1 LDCFPI
7 FACSQK
13 KCPKDDFL
21 LARIDKI
28 VNSAAGYEMMVLMD
42 CFLGYHQIWLRK
54 EDDEKT
60 SFITPF
66 STYCYLRMPEGLC
79 NADPTFYGM
88 TKAALKGQVR
98 RNVFSYIDDIVV
110 TNKKKTSYISD
121 LAKTFAN
128 MREARLK
135 LNLEKCVFGVMRAKV
150 LGCLV
155 SIKVIESNPY
165 KIIAILQMQPLK
177 K

>member
-1 LDCFPI
+1 
-7 FACSQK
+7 
-13 KCPKDDFL
+13 
-21 LARIDKI
+21 
-28 VNSAAGYEMMVLMD
+28 
-42 CFLGYHQIWLRK
+42 
-54 EDDEKT
+54 
-60 SFITPF
+60 
-66 STYCYLRMPEGLC
+66 MPEGLC